1 MLLNMLG
8 LATWTAGKALLQV
21 RVEFGSI
28 ATVRGAVC
36 METIAIFP
44 TVPSDDGGQP
54 FVAKEIVLR
63 RPVAREPQQA
73 VSAEP
78 EAGNLS
84 QAAVALF
91 EHEEPTSLPE
101 EPAGTEPAVLAA
113 DVSAAAQSSE
123 VLAEAAAGSA
133 SAVNQASA
141 ELVVATPASSAT
153 PATVTPDSAPVAP
166 ASMVP
171 ASMAPPQ
178 ATRPRRRQQRRPAGR
193 ASVAEQRQSGRWGSV
208 AVLAAIA
215 AVVWLAVLAVE
226 RQPLD
231 EAPGGSQSLRIA
243 AEPEFRQPAGGRS
256 VR

>member
-1 MLLNMLG
+1 MLLTTTG

-21 RVEFGSI
+21 CVEFGSI
-28 ATVRGAVC
+28 ATVRGVVC

-63 RPVAREPQQA
+63 RPVAREPQQT

-78 EAGNLS
+78 EAGELS
-84 QAAVALF
+84 EAAAASF
-91 EHEEPTSLPE
+91 EHEELASLPE
-101 EPAGTEPAVLAA
+101 EPAGTEPAVMAA
-113 DVSAAAQSSE
+113 DVSAAEQSTE

-133 SAVNQASA
+133 SAVDQASA
-141 ELVVATPASSAT
+141 ELVVATPASSAA
-153 PATVTPDSAPVAP
+153 PDSLTPDSVPV
-166 ASMVP
+166 VP
-171 ASMAPPQ
+171 ASIAPPLG
-178 ATRPRRRQQRRPAGR
+178 TRPRRRQQRRAAGR
-193 ASVAEQRQSGRWGSV
+193 ASVAEHRQSGRWGSV

-231 EAPGGSQSLRIA
+231 EVPGGSQSLRIA

>member
-1 MLLNMLG
+1 MLLTTTG

-21 RVEFGSI
+21 CVEFGSI

-63 RPVAREPQQA
+63 RPVAREPQQT

-78 EAGNLS
+78 EAGELS
-84 QAAVALF
+84 EAAAASF
-91 EHEEPTSLPE
+91 EHEELASLPE
-101 EPAGTEPAVLAA
+101 EPAGTEPAVMAA
-113 DVSAAAQSSE
+113 DVSAAEQSSE

-133 SAVNQASA
+133 SAVDQASA

-153 PATVTPDSAPVAP
+153 PDSLTPDPVPVAP
-166 ASMVP
+166 ASI
-171 ASMAPPQ
+171 APPQ
-178 ATRPRRRQQRRPAGR
+178 GTRPRRRQQRRAAGR
-193 ASVAEQRQSGRWGSV
+193 ASVAEHRQSGRWGSV

-231 EAPGGSQSLRIA
+231 EVPGGSQSLRIA

>member
-1 MLLNMLG
+1 MLLTTTG

-21 RVEFGSI
+21 CVEFGSI
-28 ATVRGAVC
+28 ATIRGAVC

-63 RPVAREPQQA
+63 RPVAREPQQT

-78 EAGNLS
+78 EAGELS
-84 QAAVALF
+84 EAAAASF
-91 EHEEPTSLPE
+91 EHEELASLPE
-101 EPAGTEPAVLAA
+101 EPAGTEPAVVAA
-113 DVSAAAQSSE
+113 DVSAAEQSTE

-133 SAVNQASA
+133 SAVDQASA

-153 PATVTPDSAPVAP
+153 PDSLTPDSVPVAP
-166 ASMVP
+166 ASI
-171 ASMAPPQ
+171 APPLG
-178 ATRPRRRQQRRPAGR
+178 TRPRRRQQRRPAGR
-193 ASVAEQRQSGRWGSV
+193 ASVAEHRQSGRWGSV

-231 EAPGGSQSLRIA
+231 EVPGGSQSLRIA

>member
-1 MLLNMLG
+1 MLLTTTG

-21 RVEFGSI
+21 CVEFGSI

-63 RPVAREPQQA
+63 RPVAREPQQT

-78 EAGNLS
+78 EAGELS
-84 QAAVALF
+84 EAAAASF
-91 EHEEPTSLPE
+91 EHEELASLPE
-101 EPAGTEPAVLAA
+101 EPAGTEPAVMAA
-113 DVSAAAQSSE
+113 DVSAAEQSSE

-133 SAVNQASA
+133 SAVDQASA

-153 PATVTPDSAPVAP
+153 PDSLTPDSVPVAT
-166 ASMVP
+166 ASI
-171 ASMAPPQ
+171 APPLG
-178 ATRPRRRQQRRPAGR
+178 TRPRRRQQRRAAGR
-193 ASVAEQRQSGRWGSV
+193 ASVAEHRQSGRWGSV

-231 EAPGGSQSLRIA
+231 EVPGGSQLLRIA